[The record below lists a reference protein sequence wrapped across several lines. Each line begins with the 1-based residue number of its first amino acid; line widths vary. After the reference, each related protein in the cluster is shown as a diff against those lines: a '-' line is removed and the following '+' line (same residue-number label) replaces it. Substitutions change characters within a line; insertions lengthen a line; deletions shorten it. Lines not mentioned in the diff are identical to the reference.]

1 MTLQDWA
8 LVLAISSILLNILA
22 EIIKH
27 WRKKNSVNQ
36 FYQ

>member
-8 LVLAISSILLNILA
+8 MVLAISSILLNILA

-27 WRKKNSVNQ
+27 W
-36 FYQ
+36 

>member
-1 MTLQDWA
+1 MNAMTLQDWA

-27 WRKKNSVNQ
+27 W
-36 FYQ
+36 

>member
-27 WRKKNSVNQ
+27 W
-36 FYQ
+36 

>member
-8 LVLAISSILLNILA
+8 LVLAIGSILLNILA

-27 WRKKNSVNQ
+27 W
-36 FYQ
+36 

>member
-8 LVLAISSILLNILA
+8 LILAIGSILLNILA

-27 WRKKNSVNQ
+27 W
-36 FYQ
+36 